1 MPNLGTYPKL
11 SHLDKLSILADSGK
25 VMRNPTL
32 VTLIY
37 CVRDAHVLLARRVH
51 EPYVGYWI
59 APGGKIKAGE
69 SPREAASR
77 ELKEETGL
85 IADELQLRAVIS
97 ETSPRDDHQ
106 WLLFIYRTEVVDGV
120 VRSDEREGPL
130 VWHQIADLDQ
140 LPQPEPD
147 KCFTPHV
154 LGHDPGVYE
163 AHFELDDNL
172 NIVTQTQTTHV

>member
-1 MPNLGTYPKL
+1 
-11 SHLDKLSILADSGK
+11 
-25 VMRNPTL
+25 MRNPTL

-37 CVRDAHVLLARRVH
+37 CVRDAHVLLARRVN

-59 APGGKIKAGE
+59 APGGKIKPGE
-69 SPREAASR
+69 SPKEAACR

-85 IADELQLRAVIS
+85 IATDLQLRAVVS

-106 WLLFIYRTEVVDGV
+106 WLLFIYRTDQFGGAAD
-120 VRSDEREGPL
+120 SDEREGPL
-130 VWHQIADLDQ
+130 VWHRIADLPQ

-154 LGHDPGVYE
+154 LGHEPGVYE
-163 AHFELDDNL
+163 AHFELDEAL
-172 NIVTQTQTTHV
+172 NIVTRTQTTHV